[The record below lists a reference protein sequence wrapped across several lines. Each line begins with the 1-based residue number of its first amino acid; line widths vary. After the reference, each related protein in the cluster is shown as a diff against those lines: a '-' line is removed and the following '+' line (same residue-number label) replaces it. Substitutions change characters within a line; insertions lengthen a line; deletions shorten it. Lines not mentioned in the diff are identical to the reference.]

1 MLIQNFYLNTA
12 VILLISYLIGSLP
25 SAYIAGKIKGIDIR
39 KEGSKN
45 VGGMNTIINVGRF
58 AGVMVIITDIGKG
71 ALAAYIA
78 DKFSEHV
85 FIPLLAVVLAMIGH
99 NWMIYIGFRGGQGV
113 STFLGG
119 LLYLS
124 PISFPFLYLLFIPVA
139 LFITKDSHLS
149 TALGFFIFSFFLWV
163 YEGSIWWLI
172 FGLLI
177 TLVYSIKTRNLLK
190 SYYTEGRRNVRPVV
204 KKLFRIFF
212 KEYKK

>member
-1 MLIQNFYLNTA
+1 MLLQNFYLNTA
-12 VILLISYLIGSLP
+12 VILLISYLIGSFP
-25 SAYIAGKIKGIDIR
+25 SAYIAGKIKGIDIST
-39 KEGSKN
+39 EGTKN
-45 VGGMNTIINVGRF
+45 VGGMNTITNVGKF

-71 ALAAYIA
+71 ALTAYIA
-78 DKFSEHV
+78 DSFSEHV
-85 FIPLLAVVLAMIGH
+85 FIPLLAVVFTVIGH

-113 STFLGG
+113 SAFLGG

-139 LFITKDSHLS
+139 LFIIKDSYVS

-177 TLVYSIKTRNLLK
+177 TLVYSIKTRKLLK
-190 SYYTEGRRNVRPVV
+190 SYYTERRKDVSPVM
-204 KKLFRIFF
+204 KKLFKVFF
-212 KEYKK
+212 KGM